1 MTAVAG
7 RDLLPVA
14 DGVLGQADTE
24 NFPVALR
31 LLPAARREDLL
42 AVYGYARFVDDVG
55 DELEG
60 TPEQR
65 LAALDEVEHELD
77 RTFSGNPGHP
87 VFRRLAVTID
97 RCRLAREPF
106 AALIE
111 ANRMDQRVASYA
123 TFDALLGYCRL
134 SADPVGRLVLG
145 VFGESTPE
153 RERLSDL
160 VCSGLQVVEH
170 LQDVREDA
178 GRGRVYLPGEDLA
191 RFGVDPM
198 ILERHLEGAPTPDPV
213 RRLVAFEVTRTRA
226 MLREGAALVGALD
239 RFDAALAVAGF
250 VAGGLA
256 QLDHIE
262 RCGYDV
268 LGRQLKAPARA
279 VAAGAARQLWRRWRA
294 R

>member
-31 LLPAARREDLL
+31 LLPATRREDLL

-60 TPEQR
+60 TPEKR

-77 RTFSGNPGHP
+77 RTFSGRPEHP
-87 VFRRLAVTID
+87 VFRRLAVTVD
-97 RCRLAREPF
+97 RCRLDREPF
-106 AALIE
+106 LALIE
-111 ANRMDQRVASYA
+111 ANRMDQRVTSYA

-145 VFGESTPE
+145 VFGQSTPE

-170 LQDVREDA
+170 LQDVGEDA
-178 GRGRVYLPGEDLA
+178 SRGRVYLPVEDVV
-191 RFGVDPM
+191 RFGVDPA
-198 ILERHLEGAPTPDPV
+198 LLARHAEGDPTPDPV
-213 RRLVAFEVTRTRA
+213 RRLVAFEVARTRA

-239 RFDAALAVAGF
+239 RFDASLAVAGF

-262 RCGYDV
+262 RCRYDV
-268 LGRQLKAPARA
+268 LGRQLKAHRRA
-279 VAAGAARQLWRRWRA
+279 VGVWTARQLWQRWRA